1 VSQDNNRKPNIAIR
15 YDQATVTHTTQ
26 FILSANSE
34 EVILDC
40 SSGPIP
46 GDAEEQ
52 LMPIH
57 SRHALPWSAVRRL
70 SNSLRQMLDKH
81 DRQSQQVPQPKFSQR
96 QPGLPRIGDANV

>member
-1 VSQDNNRKPNIAIR
+1 MTQGKNQKPNIAIR

-26 FILSANSE
+26 FVLSANSE

-46 GDAEEQ
+46 GEAEEQ

-70 SNSLRQMLDKH
+70 SDSLRRLLDTH
-81 DRQSQQVPQPKFSQR
+81 DRQTGQIPQPKLAQR
-96 QPGLPRIGDANV
+96 QPGLPRIEDANA